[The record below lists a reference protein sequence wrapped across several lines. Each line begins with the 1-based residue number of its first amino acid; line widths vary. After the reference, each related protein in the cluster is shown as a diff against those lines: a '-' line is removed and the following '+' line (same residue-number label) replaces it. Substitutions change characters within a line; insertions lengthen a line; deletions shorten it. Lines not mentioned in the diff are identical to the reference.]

1 MRWSKVAQGLAF
13 WRRQRASAWGALPDR
28 QEILLAALSRQQ
40 TGGVRVVG
48 FHRLHPADGLVQP
61 DAPGPALEQ
70 AFEQA
75 LRRLGEPLQRPG
87 RILALAL
94 DDSRYRQGRL
104 NLPSDLKPAQLAAE
118 VMLEAAGLWGV
129 PASQVSF
136 DFGQPQAGSDGR
148 MVIPWA
154 SCLRQELL
162 HWQTHV
168 RNAGWQLP
176 AVETEAQALERAALC
191 WLGDDAQRWVEAPQ
205 DWRFATAAQRARTDL
220 DWQRLSGWPLRKPLA
235 ACGAALGALL

>member
-1 MRWSKVAQGLAF
+1 MRWSKAAQGLAF
-13 WRRQRASAWGALPDR
+13 WRRQRASAWGAMPDR

-48 FHRLHPADGLVQP
+48 FHRFHAADGLVQP
-61 DAPGPALEQ
+61 DASGQTLA
-70 AFEQA
+70 QA
-75 LRRLGEPLQRPG
+75 LRRLGEPLQRQA

-94 DDSRYRQGRL
+94 DDSRCRQGLL
-104 NLPSDLKPAQLAAE
+104 NLPSGLKSGQLAAE

-129 PASQVSF
+129 SASEVSF
-136 DFGQPQAGSDGR
+136 DFGQPQVSGDGGM
-148 MVIPWA
+148 MVPWA

-162 HWQTHV
+162 QWQAHV
-168 RNAGWQLP
+168 HGAGWRLP

-191 WLGDDAQRWVEAPQ
+191 WLGDEAQRWADVPQ

-220 DWQRLSGWPLRKPLA
+220 DWQRLSVWPLRKPLA